1 MSKARTYILPIPVRG
16 EASIFPMSAMPPR
29 YALKMQNVYIS
40 ENGGVKGVDAPMKND
55 MSAVANLGGSPP
67 ATAFKAHVHKGR
79 VWMIERL
86 NKLLATYSALNN
98 PEDYTTANNAGYMD
112 FKFLLPEGEELLDI
126 ITYIDLLVFFF
137 KNYIAIYS
145 GTNPTSSGDF
155 ALVQLIKGAGIAAT
169 DMAQMSGTDCIF
181 LSQSGVK
188 TLKQVVTTGD
198 LNIGDASEALAPVL
212 RSEIA
217 NASRFAATHY
227 PKLGWLLLLIGS
239 TVWIYQYTYKAWVRM
254 VGADV
259 LGMFGTTDGR
269 LYLCGTGFLYQYDS
283 GKTFAG
289 VNIKWIWET
298 AWLTLAKGLKAFL
311 KLMEVITFP
320 DTETT
325 VNVQLSYDM
334 NLSTME
340 HYMSFQ
346 SQPLNL
352 QYIDAITDW
361 DEVINFDEILYN
373 IVRIPLFG
381 AGKSVKMIFSNES
394 AVDVEINDVKLQ
406 YTTGGL

>member
-40 ENGGVKGVDAPMKND
+40 ENGGVKNVPGYAKINTSSAGAQLLSGFEFKKTDGSAQILTAGGGNIYKLDTGNVLTAIKTGLNTDAEARFTVMNNLCIMVNGVDAPMKND

-169 DMAQMSGTDCIF
+169 DMAQMSGTVC
-181 LSQSGVK
+181 
-188 TLKQVVTTGD
+188 
-198 LNIGDASEALAPVL
+198 
-212 RSEIA
+212 
-217 NASRFAATHY
+217 
-227 PKLGWLLLLIGS
+227 
-239 TVWIYQYTYKAWVRM
+239 IYQYTYKAWVRM

-325 VNVQLSYDM
+325 VNVQL
-334 NLSTME
+334 
-340 HYMSFQ
+340 
-346 SQPLNL
+346 
-352 QYIDAITDW
+352 
-361 DEVINFDEILYN
+361 
-373 IVRIPLFG
+373 R
-381 AGKSVKMIFSNES
+381 
-394 AVDVEINDVKLQ
+394 
-406 YTTGGL
+406 

>member
-40 ENGGVKGVDAPMKND
+40 ENGGVKNVPGYAKINTSSAGAQLLSGFEFKKTDGSAQILTAGGGNIYKLDTGNVLTAIKTGLNTDAEARFTVMNNLCIMVNGVDAPMKND

-112 FKFLLPEGEELLDI
+112 FK
-126 ITYIDLLVFFF
+126 
-137 KNYIAIYS
+137 
-145 GTNPTSSGDF
+145 
-155 ALVQLIKGAGIAAT
+155 
-169 DMAQMSGTDCIF
+169 F

-269 LYLCGTGFLYQYDS
+269 LDLCGTGFLYQYDS
-283 GKTFAG
+283 GK
-289 VNIKWIWET
+289 
-298 AWLTLAKGLKAFL
+298 
-311 KLMEVITFP
+311 P
-320 DTETT
+320 
-325 VNVQLSYDM
+325 
-334 NLSTME
+334 
-340 HYMSFQ
+340 
-346 SQPLNL
+346 
-352 QYIDAITDW
+352 
-361 DEVINFDEILYN
+361 
-373 IVRIPLFG
+373 
-381 AGKSVKMIFSNES
+381 
-394 AVDVEINDVKLQ
+394 
-406 YTTGGL
+406 

>member
-16 EASIFPMSAMPPR
+16 EASIFPMTAMPPR

-40 ENGGVKGVDAPMKND
+40 ENGGVKNVPGYAKINTSSAGAQLLSGFEFKKND
-55 MSAVANLGGSPP
+55 GSVVANLGGSPP

-325 VNVQLSYDM
+325 VNVQL
-334 NLSTME
+334 
-340 HYMSFQ
+340 
-346 SQPLNL
+346 
-352 QYIDAITDW
+352 
-361 DEVINFDEILYN
+361 
-373 IVRIPLFG
+373 R
-381 AGKSVKMIFSNES
+381 
-394 AVDVEINDVKLQ
+394 
-406 YTTGGL
+406 